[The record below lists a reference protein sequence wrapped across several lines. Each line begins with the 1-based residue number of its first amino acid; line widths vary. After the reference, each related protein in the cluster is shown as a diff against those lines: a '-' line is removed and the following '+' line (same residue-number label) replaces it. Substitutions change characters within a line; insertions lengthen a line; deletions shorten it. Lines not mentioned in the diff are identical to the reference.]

1 MELTNRKK
9 RILRAIVE
17 IYIATAEPVG
27 SKAVAEQAG
36 LDISSATIRNEMAD
50 LTEMGYLEQPHTSAG
65 RIPSPLGYRL
75 YVNELMGEHRL
86 TMQET
91 QRINDALNVKMEE
104 LDRVIDRAGKVLSQI
119 SDYPVF
125 TAAAPKKR
133 VTVKRYDL
141 LMVEENAFIAVVMTD
156 SSVVKNKLIR
166 MPDQVSDPQLQML
179 STVLNNAFVG
189 LTQEEMENTLD
200 KMETRSAPGAF
211 ELISLVVQF
220 AMEVLSEQSSQSVH
234 TLGITHLLE
243 HPEYRSL
250 DKAKPLMNYLAEEHE
265 SSKLP
270 VTLQEG
276 QNMNILIGPEN
287 VNEALKDTSVVMASY
302 DIGDNMR
309 GVIGVVGP
317 TRMDYAKVTAPPA
330 CPTSPTASP
339 GCSARASFPRETG
352 TAADRTR
359 NRRSK
364 LIYEQERQEAGG
376 DRGAGPDR
384 APAAAGGSSGGGRA
398 PGAPGRPEPD
408 RDPRSPA
415 DRAGVPEKPGG
426 PAGGQIPPPGR

>member
-9 RILRAIVE
+9 RILRAVVE

-119 SDYPVF
+119 SDDPVF

-141 LMVEENAFIAVVMTD
+141 LMVEDNAFIAVVMTD

-189 LTQEEMENTLD
+189 LTQEEMEDTLD

-211 ELISLVVQF
+211 ALISLVVQF

-317 TRMDYAKVTAPPA
+317 TRMDYAKVTARLSYFADSLTRMFGKGELPP
-330 CPTSPTASP
+330 
-339 GCSARASFPRETG
+339 
-352 TAADRTR
+352 
-359 NRRSK
+359 
-364 LIYEQERQEAGG
+364 G
-376 DRGAGPDR
+376 DGD
-384 APAAAGGSSGGGRA
+384 GGGQDK
-398 PGAPGRPEPD
+398 E
-408 RDPRSPA
+408 
-415 DRAGVPEKPGG
+415 
-426 PAGGQIPPPGR
+426 